1 MGKSSGEWKKDA
13 PAHHR
18 AFAGPPLD
26 SSPPASRQIHKEGL
40 TLLVIAWVGPRLPIW
55 VEEAAAIFTITIIT
69 GGASNANLIVV
80 AACLPGQRI
89 VPALTAKCWPQLV
102 LTGEL
107 GLSCISCTRDSIN
120 DHKILSPSLAD
131 TR

>member
-1 MGKSSGEWKKDA
+1 MVLFNPGVKDA

-18 AFAGPPLD
+18 AFAGSPLD

-40 TLLVIAWVGPRLPIW
+40 TLLVIAWAGPRLPIW
-55 VEEAAAIFTITIIT
+55 VEELAAAIFTITIIT
-69 GGASNANLIVV
+69 GGDSNANLIVV

-102 LTGEL
+102 NWGY
-107 GLSCISCTRDSIN
+107 
-120 DHKILSPSLAD
+120 HVFLAPGIQ
-131 TR
+131 